1 MPDDTQKTIEELVT
15 RSRLGD
21 QVASASLV
29 VIGREAANG
38 SKRALQVKSMILDF
52 IKSHPQEF
60 ESSQI
65 FGIDVPDKSEVI
77 GDACLLKKNLI
88 TGRYSGAGLAVL
100 LLTLGEYSLGV
111 LTHGPSL
118 LMVDGESNPIVDAV
132 RGALVA
138 PHLVQAFDQGNCYSN
153 NPQQI
158 SYLTENMNAEEKK
171 AFQLGMTIGTARR
184 LQAVANPTVPLAVLC
199 TDTAWELGE

>member
-1 MPDDTQKTIEELVT
+1 MVLEYL
-15 RSRLGD
+15 
-21 QVASASLV
+21 
-29 VIGREAANG
+29 
-38 SKRALQVKSMILDF
+38 
-52 IKSHPQEF
+52 KSHPQEF
-60 ESSQI
+60 ETSQI
-65 FGIDVPDKSEVI
+65 FGIDVPDKDEVV

-111 LTHGPSL
+111 LVHGPTL

-138 PHLVQAFDQGNCYSN
+138 PHLVRAFDQGNCYSN

-158 SYLTENMNAEEKK
+158 SYLTEYMNAEEKK
-171 AFQLGMTIGTARR
+171 AFQLGMTLGTARR

-199 TDTAWELGE
+199 SDTAWELGE